1 MFECEKFVEK
11 HAKLIENVLGSAALI
26 LVVLIA
32 LRLMKVI

>member
-1 MFECEKFVEK
+1 MFEYEKFVEE

-26 LVVLIA
+26 VIVLIA